1 MTSNDNLHSCN
12 QRVFIID
19 DDRAV
24 RDAMEMLFDANGLS
38 HQSFCSAEHFISFL
52 DSLENN
58 VNTDSS
64 SSSLTGVLVLDIRMP
79 GMTGLQLQTKLRGR
93 GIQLPIIFITGHG
106 DIPMAVEA
114 MRRGALDFLR
124 KPILESN
131 LIERVKHGLQ
141 SETKKIQQRINESQ
155 IIAMVNDLS
164 ERERQVFAKV
174 TAGDSNKVIAAELD
188 ISERTVEVHR
198 ANVMKKCQ
206 AKTLADL
213 VRLEIEYQLIQEDH
227 S

>member
-1 MTSNDNLHSCN
+1 MTSNQTPHLYN

-24 RDAMEMLFDANGLS
+24 RDAMEMLLDANGLS
-38 HQSFCSAEHFISFL
+38 HQSFRSAEHFIDFL
-52 DSLENN
+52 DSLGND

-64 SSSLTGVLVLDIRMP
+64 PVPLTGVLVLDIRMP
-79 GMTGLQLQTKLRGR
+79 GMTGLELQATLLDRGC
-93 GIQLPIIFITGHG
+93 QLPIIFITGHG

-124 KPILESN
+124 KPILEST
-131 LIERVKHGLQ
+131 LIERIKHGLQ
-141 SETKKIQQRINESQ
+141 SEADKEQQRINQSQ
-155 IIAMVNDLS
+155 IIAMVNSLS
-164 ERERQVFAKV
+164 ERERQVFEKV
-174 TAGDSNKVIAAELD
+174 TAGDANKIIAADLD

-213 VRLEIEYQLIQEDH
+213 VRLEIEYQLIH
-227 S
+227 RNF